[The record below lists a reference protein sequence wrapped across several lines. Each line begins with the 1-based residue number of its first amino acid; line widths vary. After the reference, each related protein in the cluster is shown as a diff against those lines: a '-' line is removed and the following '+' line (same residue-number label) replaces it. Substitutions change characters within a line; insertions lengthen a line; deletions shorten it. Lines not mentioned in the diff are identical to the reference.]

1 MIYCSRDKFIQAH
14 KSWEIFIKFYFIFL
28 DSSADFV
35 EFFHPP
41 RRTKDELHVMLISSK
56 IASLIYF
63 DIFLN
68 DLCACDKARS
78 LFCICVDICEMIRG
92 PKYC

>member
-1 MIYCSRDKFIQAH
+1 MGNFH
-14 KSWEIFIKFYFIFL
+14 KILFYFL

-41 RRTKDELHVMLISSK
+41 RRTKDELHVMLGKKRMLISSK

-63 DIFLN
+63 DIFPN
-68 DLCACDKARS
+68 DLCACDKARPCFVS
-78 LFCICVDICEMIRG
+78 ESIFAR
-92 PKYC
+92 